1 MADTVPPPLAPPLLT
16 IVAAVL
22 DEAPNIRPVCAEMA
36 QAFQGLPPHEVVF
49 VDDGSTDG
57 TLDALAEARALLPQL
72 RVIGHD
78 RRCGKSAALR
88 TGIEAAHGTWIATID
103 GDGQDDPTEVA
114 PMLRLALTAG
124 AVEPGPLVVGVR
136 LARSDN
142 ASRRLATRFAN
153 GLRRRLLRD
162 GCPDT
167 GAPMKLFRRADFL
180 RLPQFEGVHRFLPA
194 LFQHYG
200 SELVCYPVRHRARL
214 HGSSKYTNLGRAV
227 VGVRDM
233 MGVAWLQSRTVLPRA
248 TKEQG
253 LCPCTPPEDS
263 RPLDT

>member
-1 MADTVPPPLAPPLLT
+1 MTGQARGDDVPRSGSDRPLLS

-22 DEAPNIRPVCAEMA
+22 NEAENIRPVCAEMA
-36 QAFQGLPPHEVVF
+36 TAFAGLPSHEVVF

-57 TLDALAEARALLPQL
+57 TVAALLAARDVLPQL
-72 RVIGHD
+72 RVVSHD

-103 GDGQDDPTEVA
+103 GDGQDDPAEIA
-114 PMLRLALTAG
+114 PMLALAQKAG
-124 AVEPGPLVVGVR
+124 PVEPGPLVVGVR
-136 LARSDN
+136 LKRHDN
-142 ASRRLATRFAN
+142 LSRRFATRFAN
-153 GLRRRLLRD
+153 GLRRRLLND

-200 SELVCYPVRHRARL
+200 GALICYPVRHRARL
-214 HGSSKYTNLGRAV
+214 HGRSKYTNLNRAV

-233 MGVAWLQSRTVLPRA
+233 MGVIWLQSRTRVPGALTER
-248 TKEQG
+248 
-253 LCPCTPPEDS
+253 
-263 RPLDT
+263 

>member
-1 MADTVPPPLAPPLLT
+1 MSEADSLLLT

-22 DEAPNIRPVCAEMA
+22 DEAANIGPVCAEMA
-36 QAFQGLPPHEVVF
+36 VAFATLPPHEVLF

-57 TLDALAEARALLPQL
+57 TVAALLAAREVLPQL
-72 RVIGHD
+72 RVISHD

-88 TGIEAAHGTWIATID
+88 TGIEAARGAWIATID

-114 PMLRLALTAG
+114 PMLALALQRG
-124 AVEPGPLVVGVR
+124 ASEPGPLVVGVR
-136 LARSDN
+136 LTRSDS
-142 ASRRLATRFAN
+142 ASRRFATRFAN

-200 SELVCYPVRHRARL
+200 SALVCTPVRHRARL
-214 HGSSKYTNLGRAV
+214 HGSSKYTNVGRAV

-233 MGVAWLQSRTVLPRA
+233 MGVVWLQARTRLPRSV
-248 TKEQG
+248 TEQADG
-253 LCPCTPPEDS
+253 RPPGG
-263 RPLDT
+263 